1 MLANQLNRFGIENI
15 VIDTKSGP
23 TLEFRALSVS
33 SRSMEVYQQLG
44 LSDTLLERSK
54 EVQGITMVHNGKKYA
69 QVDLTEI
76 GGEFCD
82 FARLTTTFEQN
93 KNEQLLYENLS
104 DSNSTV
110 LWNHG
115 FNSFKEEN
123 DNVFTQVKNLKE
135 NTIQTVIST
144 VDEF

>member
-1 MLANQLNRFGIENI
+1 MNTQVLIIGAGPTGLMLANQLNRFGIENI

-69 QVDLTEI
+69 
-76 GGEFCD
+76 
-82 FARLTTTFEQN
+82 
-93 KNEQLLYENLS
+93 
-104 DSNSTV
+104 
-110 LWNHG
+110 
-115 FNSFKEEN
+115 
-123 DNVFTQVKNLKE
+123 
-135 NTIQTVIST
+135 
-144 VDEF
+144 